1 MNTKATIIIILA
13 IIFAITF
20 FVLSGKKATHAPT
33 PITQPSATINGHTF
47 SVEIAKDDKT
57 RERGL
62 SDKPS
67 LPQDWGM
74 LFLFDK
80 PSTYSFW
87 MKEMHFPIDIIYINN
102 DIIVHVFKNVPPPTS
117 SKEELPVY
125 TPDAPADKVL
135 EINAGLS
142 EKYGIKKG
150 DKVKFNL

>member
-20 FVLSGKKATHAPT
+20 FVLSGKKAPHAPT

-62 SDKPS
+62 SYRKS
-67 LPQDWGM
+67 LPQDNGL
-74 LFLFDK
+74 LFIFEQQGK
-80 PSTYSFW
+80 YSFW
-87 MKEMHFPIDIIYINN
+87 MKDMHFPIDIIHINN
-102 DIIVHVFKNVPPPTS
+102 DTVVHIFENVPPPTS
-117 SKEELPVY
+117 TTQTLPTY
-125 TPDAPADKVL
+125 TPDSAADKVL